1 MPPDDEDDERLA
13 TALGLAMPF
22 GALAGV
28 VFGVLVDNVGLG
40 IALGIPG
47 SIVVAALLHRRRG
60 SGDGPPDP
68 ASP

>member
-1 MPPDDEDDERLA
+1 MTPDEEDERLA
-13 TALGLAMPF
+13 TALGIAMPF

-28 VFGVLVDNVGLG
+28 VLGVLVDNIGLG

-47 SIVVAALLHRRRG
+47 SIVVAALVHHRRG

-68 ASP
+68 TSS